1 MLATERV
8 NTINGNMYIYCDDPT
23 IGRSLKHYGEYCQ
36 PEVDL
41 IIQYTHKNSFV
52 MDIGANIGTHAIPV
66 SKHVKRVV
74 AFEPNEYNFDLLTK
88 NCAETG
94 CKNISCNNIALG
106 SDTYRG
112 GTSFDYGKTKMS
124 GGTDVIVTSLDNI
137 KGFPSVD
144 FIKIDVEGM
153 EPDVLEG
160 ASGTIAYYKPHLL
173 IEMQEEHN
181 YQTVFDFLTKHQ
193 YNVYWY
199 PVATYNPHNHKG
211 NAENI
216 FGGGHGVLNW
226 FATQQTAQLDSVL
239 DGTDTI
245 EKLVI
250 RNDS

>member
-8 NTINGNMYIYCDDPT
+8 NTINGNMYIHSDDPT

-41 IIQYTHKNSFV
+41 IIQYTDRKSFV
-52 MDIGANIGTHAIPV
+52 FDIGANIGTHAIPV
-66 SKHVKRVV
+66 SKHVQRVI
-74 AFEPNEYNFDLLTK
+74 AFEPDAANFDLLVK

-94 CKNISCNNIALG
+94 CKNITTNRMALG
-106 SDTYRG
+106 SDTYQG
-112 GTSFDYGKTKMS
+112 GTHFDFGKTQITT
-124 GGTDVIVTSLDNI
+124 GTDVIVTTLDNI

-160 ASGTIAYYKPHLL
+160 ATGTVAYYKPHLF
-173 IEMQEEHN
+173 IEMQDERN
-181 YQTVFDFLTKHQ
+181 YQQVFDFLAKHQ

-199 PVATYNPHNHKG
+199 PVATYNPRNHKG
-211 NAENI
+211 NTKDI
-216 FGGGHGVLNW
+216 FGPQHGVLNW
-226 FATQQTAQLDSVL
+226 FATQVTTDLTPVV

-245 EKLVI
+245 EKMVK
-250 RNDS
+250 RHGS

>member
-1 MLATERV
+1 MLATQRV
-8 NTINGNMYIYCDDPT
+8 NTINGNMYIHSDDPT
-23 IGRSLKHYGEYCQ
+23 IGRSLELYGEYCQ

-41 IIQYTHKNSFV
+41 IIQYTDRKSFV

-66 SKHVKRVV
+66 SKHVRRVV
-74 AFEPNEYNFDLLTK
+74 AFEPDAHNFDLLTK

-106 SDTYRG
+106 SDTYQAS
-112 GTSFDYGKTKMS
+112 TTFDYGKTMLTS
-124 GGTDVIVTSLDNI
+124 GRDVVVTALDNI

-173 IEMQEEHN
+173 IEMQDERN
-181 YQTVFDFLTKHQ
+181 YQTVFDFLAKHQ

-199 PVATYNPHNHKG
+199 PVATYNPRNHKNNG
-211 NAENI
+211 VDV
-216 FGGGHGVLNW
+216 FGRGHGVLNW
-226 FATQQTAQLDSVL
+226 FATQQTAQLESVL
-239 DGTDTI
+239 DGSDTI
-245 EKLVI
+245 EKLVK
-250 RNDS
+250 RNGS

>member
-8 NTINGNMYIYCDDPT
+8 NTINGNMYIYIDDPT

-36 PEVDL
+36 SEVDL
-41 IIQYTHKNSFV
+41 IIQYTNANSFV
-52 MDIGANIGTHAIPV
+52 FDIGANIGTHTIPV
-66 SKHVKRVV
+66 SKHVKRVMS
-74 AFEPNEYNFDLLTK
+74 FEPDEYNFDLLVK

-94 CKNISCNNIALG
+94 CKNITTSRMALG
-106 SDTYRG
+106 SNTYQANTR
-112 GTSFDYGKTKMS
+112 FDFGKTYITT
-124 GGTDVIVTSLDNI
+124 GADVIVTTLDNI

-160 ASGTIAYYKPHLL
+160 ASGTLSYYKPHLL
-173 IEMQEEHN
+173 IEMQEERN
-181 YQTVFDFLTKHQ
+181 YQTVFDFLLKHK

-216 FGGGHGVLNW
+216 FGRGHGVLNW

-245 EKLVI
+245 EKLVK
-250 RNDS
+250 RNAS